1 MKTDAESFQACYC
14 LFKAAG
20 IAMLNPTAERETGHL
35 LLIYPQIGY
44 IVCCFNALGL
54 FLSIGNL

>member
-1 MKTDAESFQACYC
+1 MKTDAESFQACCC

-54 FLSIGNL
+54 FLSSGNL